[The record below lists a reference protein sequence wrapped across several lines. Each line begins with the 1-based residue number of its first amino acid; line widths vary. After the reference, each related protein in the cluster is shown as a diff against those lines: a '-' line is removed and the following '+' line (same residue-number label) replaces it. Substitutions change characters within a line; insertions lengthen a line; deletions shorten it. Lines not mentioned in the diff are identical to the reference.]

1 MNFRRTFLRIAS
13 LTAILL
19 PAASSADDLQYPRHA
34 VVAAAPEMST
44 HLGQFGLPAIRP
56 RPTHTPATTRLD
68 QIESYQ
74 TQYVIAT
81 ADRPTALEG
90 IPKLPTADKP
100 QTEQSGAFFGSV
112 EYLNWTLRRR
122 DQDFAISSD
131 PGAIV
136 ISGGEIHEL
145 QYNGSPGFRGTL
157 GYQLSNGWKVGV
169 VYTGYETESAG
180 TAEDGLGT
188 LYATRSHPDLNRRAG
203 LASAQ
208 SSFDMTILDLEVR
221 NSLALGDRATLTL
234 LGSFRWADVGQ
245 AFSVTYNEIDFP
257 QGGTVT
263 SLASQDGFGL
273 RIGATARWD
282 VTDHLYLIGGADTSL
297 LHSNTSISLNET
309 NGVISIVDVADTYS
323 QVLPVLAASAGA
335 GVQLGDL
342 TLEAGYEMQAWF
354 DLGDRMGFLDDQH
367 LGIFSHTNHNLLLD
381 GFYLRLGW
389 DY

>member
-1 MNFRRTFLRIAS
+1 MKFRSLSLLLAS
-13 LTAILL
+13 LTTIFLTATT
-19 PAASSADDLQYPRHA
+19 SADDLQYPRHP
-34 VVAAAPEMST
+34 VVSSAPEMST
-44 HLGQFGLPAIRP
+44 HLGQFGLPGIRP
-56 RPTHTPATTRLD
+56 PATVASTRLA
-68 QIESYQ
+68 QIGEGGAEYL
-74 TQYVIAT
+74 IAN
-81 ADRPTALEG
+81 ADRPTAAEG
-90 IPKLPTADKP
+90 LAKLPVDAKAEGRR
-100 QTEQSGAFFGSV
+100 QRGVFASA

-145 QYNGSPGFRGTL
+145 QYQGAPGFRSTL
-157 GYQLSNGWKVGV
+157 GYRLSNGWKVGV
-169 VYTGYETESAG
+169 VYTGFETESSG

-221 NSLALGDRATLTL
+221 NSLTLGDRATLTL

-245 AFSVTYNEIDFP
+245 AFSVTYDGIDFP

-309 NGVISIVDVADTYS
+309 NGATSTVDVADTYS

-367 LGIFSHTNHNLLLD
+367 LGIFSHTNHNLLMD

>member
-1 MNFRRTFLRIAS
+1 
-13 LTAILL
+13 
-19 PAASSADDLQYPRHA
+19 
-34 VVAAAPEMST
+34 MST
-44 HLGQFGLPAIRP
+44 HLGQFGLRGVRP
-56 RPTHTPATTRLD
+56 HATVASSRLA
-68 QIESYQ
+68 QIAKDEAAYL
-74 TQYVIAT
+74 TVVGH
-81 ADRPTALEG
+81 RPTAVAGL
-90 IPKLPTADKP
+90 PKMPTAVKAKAP
-100 QTEQSGAFFGSV
+100 QERGLFGSA
-112 EYLNWTLRRR
+112 EYLSWTLRRR
-122 DQDFAISSD
+122 DQDYAISSD

-145 QYNGSPGFRGTL
+145 QHQGSPGFRGTL
-157 GYQLSNGWKVGV
+157 GYRLSNGWKVGV

-180 TAEDGLGT
+180 TAEDGPGT

-221 NSLALGDRATLTL
+221 NSLPLGDRATLTL

-245 AFSVTYNEIDFP
+245 AFSVTYDGIDFT
-257 QGGTVT
+257 QSGTVT

-273 RIGATARWD
+273 RIGATARRD
-282 VTDHLYLIGGADTSL
+282 VTDRFYLIGGADTSL

-309 NGVISIVDVADTYS
+309 NGNSSIVDVADTYS

-335 GVQLGDL
+335 GLQIGEL

-367 LGIFSHTNHNLLLD
+367 LGIFSHTNHNLLMD

>member
-1 MNFRRTFLRIAS
+1 MNSRIFALILISAS
-13 LTAILL
+13 FIVL
-19 PAASSADDLQYPRHA
+19 PASSSADDLAYPRHP
-34 VVAAAPEMST
+34 VVSSAPEMST
-44 HLGQFGLPAIRP
+44 HLGQFGLPGVRP
-56 RPTHTPATTRLD
+56 RATAASSKLA
-68 QIESYQ
+68 QIEQAEADYL
-74 TQYVIAT
+74 IA
-81 ADRPTALEG
+81 AGDRPTAVAGL
-90 IPKLPTADKP
+90 PKMPTAVKAKAQP
-100 QTEQSGAFFGSV
+100 EHGLFGSA

-122 DQDFAISSD
+122 DQDYAISSD

-145 QYNGSPGFRGTL
+145 QHQGSPGFRGTL
-157 GYQLSNGWKVGV
+157 GYRLSNGWKVGV
-169 VYTGYETESAG
+169 VYTGFETESAG

-188 LYATRSHPDLNRRAG
+188 LYATRSHPGLNRRAG

-221 NSLALGDRATLTL
+221 NSLSLGDRATLTL

-245 AFSVTYNEIDFP
+245 AFSVTYDGIDFP

-282 VTDHLYLIGGADTSL
+282 VTDRLYLIGGADTSL

-309 NGVISIVDVADTYS
+309 NGATSTVDVADTYS

-342 TLEAGYEMQAWF
+342 TVEAGYEMQAWF

-367 LGIFSHTNHNLLLD
+367 LGIFSHTNHNLLMD

>member
-1 MNFRRTFLRIAS
+1 MNFRRICLLIAL
-13 LTAILL
+13 LTANFL
-19 PAASSADDLQYPRHA
+19 PATSSADDLQYPRHP
-34 VVAAAPEMST
+34 VVSSAPEMST
-44 HLGQFGLPAIRP
+44 HLGQFGLPGVRP
-56 RPTHTPATTRLD
+56 PATVVSSRLAKLG
-68 QIESYQ
+68 QEEAEYL
-74 TQYVIAT
+74 IAH
-81 ADRPTALEG
+81 ADRPTAVAGLPKTPMAAKAEG
-90 IPKLPTADKP
+90 QRERGL
-100 QTEQSGAFFGSV
+100 FGSA

-122 DQDFAISSD
+122 DQDFAITSD

-145 QYNGSPGFRGTL
+145 QHQGSPGFRGTL
-157 GYQLSNGWKVGV
+157 GYRLSNGWKVGV
-169 VYTGYETESAG
+169 VYTGFETESAG

-221 NSLALGDRATLTL
+221 NSLTLGDRATLTL

-245 AFSVTYNEIDFP
+245 AFSVTYEGIDFP

-297 LHSNTSISLNET
+297 LHSKTSISLNET
-309 NGVISIVDVADTYS
+309 NGVQSIVDVADTYS